1 MTDLPPGD
9 WSALLVGH
17 QWPGSATLAVL
28 SAAADARG
36 AVMRTHDMHADA
48 LRSVR
53 AEHLDIQDGIAA
65 ETAREL
71 FRAGERRSRAV
82 AAKNM
87 TKHDSYRTG
96 HQAVIH
102 LRAELEEIAGRGNAA
117 IERVIGSRES
127 TAAKVAAITAIVA
140 DAQEQANMRAASR
153 CAEVCA
159 AIHEVLGAEPAAKSA
174 RDFAR
179 QHGMELPVGHGSPR
193 TEQVASD
200 VERMMSR

>member
-1 MTDLPPGD
+1 M
-9 WSALLVGH
+9 SLLVLVCGAVGVLFT
-17 QWPGSATLAVL
+17 PVAGKLKRGLKEIFSPEPVVL
-28 SAAADARG
+28 SADEE
-36 AVMRTHDMHADA
+36 D
-48 LRSVR
+48 L
-53 AEHLDIQDGIAA
+53 
-65 ETAREL
+65 
-71 FRAGERRSRAV
+71 SRQIE
-82 AAKNM
+82 
-87 TKHDSYRTG
+87 SR
-96 HQAVIH
+96 